1 MSIGLEPAGARRK
14 KRKKKEHYKAAV
26 DGVAYRTE
34 KERSSVNLA
43 TMAFNG
49 PNKTLKEICLRSIAA
64 RPRLAFQ
71 ISAQKAKKS
80 GKKHNNNNNGGG
92 GEDMSSLPWRRALAV
107 YEATHERVRK
117 MRTGRTDEEVE
128 PLRKRTRRQRSAP
141 PPTRENDIE
150 ESDIDRSILPNFL
163 ELVELKALL
172 EVRMKKIGL
181 IHDDSLPD
189 NWFRVGPRESYTL
202 NLSKVQFTPEKIVH
216 VLEGVCAGGL
226 RSEGPGAIHFQLS
239 HCFNFTRLCVDRLL
253 ELAGPKLITLNLQ
266 GCSKLTDRAI
276 RSVALR

>member
-1 MSIGLEPAGARRK
+1 
-14 KRKKKEHYKAAV
+14 
-26 DGVAYRTE
+26 
-34 KERSSVNLA
+34 
-43 TMAFNG
+43 MAFNG

-163 ELVELKALL
+163 ELVELKAARGPYEENWSHSRRLAAGQLVPRRASRKLHAQPKQGAVHARKDCPRSRRSLCGRPAQRGTRSDPLPTFTLL
-172 EVRMKKIGL
+172 QLYPPVR
-181 IHDDSLPD
+181 
-189 NWFRVGPRESYTL
+189 
-202 NLSKVQFTPEKIVH
+202 
-216 VLEGVCAGGL
+216 
-226 RSEGPGAIHFQLS
+226 
-239 HCFNFTRLCVDRLL
+239 
-253 ELAGPKLITLNLQ
+253 
-266 GCSKLTDRAI
+266 
-276 RSVALR
+276 